1 MTDPL
6 NTASNNKKPALPTPG
21 KQRATLGAGRLLIVF
36 YAVFAVSATARA
48 LFQII
53 TKFEQA
59 PLAYSL
65 SLLSAIVYIVATVSL
80 AKQGKTWSSIALY
93 SVYFELVGVLTVG
106 ALSFISPEL
115 FAHPSVWSGF
125 GSGYGYIPLVLPI
138 LGLVWIYRSKRGK

>member
-1 MTDPL
+1 M
-6 NTASNNKKPALPTPG
+6 
-21 KQRATLGAGRLLIVF
+21 GAGRLLIVF

-48 LFQII
+48 SFQII

-65 SLLSAIVYIVATVSL
+65 SLVSALVYILATVSL
-80 AKQGKTWSSIALY
+80 AKNEKVWKSIALA
-93 SVYFELVGVLTVG
+93 SVIFELAGVLSVG
-106 ALSFISPEL
+106 LLSFVAPEL

-138 LGLVWIYRSKRGK
+138 LGLLWISKTSRDV